1 MNKQYKAKVDECVS
15 LWKADV
21 AAKEVKIAEAA
32 KNLEAALQEKADME
46 QKTKSALEKYNIGLT
61 KVAEMSK
68 KMDELM
74 ELTDLEK
81 KKYAA
86 SKEVVKTLVSDKK
99 ALESKLADVQKNF
112 RSTTDLKLEIESL
125 KKELNEARIELN
137 KQKFR
142 SIYDGEK
149 IRYVEVSTSA
159 ILSI

>member
-68 KMDELM
+68 KMP
-74 ELTDLEK
+74 
-81 KKYAA
+81 
-86 SKEVVKTLVSDKK
+86 
-99 ALESKLADVQKNF
+99 
-112 RSTTDLKLEIESL
+112 
-125 KKELNEARIELN
+125 RI
-137 KQKFR
+137 
-142 SIYDGEK
+142 
-149 IRYVEVSTSA
+149 
-159 ILSI
+159 